1 MFGLGAPELIIIGII
16 VLFIF
21 GAKRLP
27 EIGKG
32 LGSAIREFGKVKQDI
47 SLNGEKEAVGEK
59 KEEKKSLESELAK
72 KAVEEVPVLKKGLEI
87 KKKAEKVKK
96 ILK

>member
-59 KEEKKSLESELAK
+59 KEEKKSLENELAK

>member
-59 KEEKKSLESELAK
+59 KEEKKSLENELAK
-72 KAVEEVPVLKKGLEI
+72 KAVEKVPVLKKGLEI
-87 KKKAEKVKK
+87 KKKAEKIKK

>member
-32 LGSAIREFGKVKQDI
+32 LGGALREFRKVKQDI
-47 SLNGEKEAVGEK
+47 SPNGEKEAVGEK
-59 KEEKKSLESELAK
+59 KEEKKPLENELAK
-72 KAVEEVPVLKKGLEI
+72 KAVEKVPVLKKGLEI
-87 KKKAEKVKK
+87 KKKAEKIKK

>member
-1 MFGLGAPELIIIGII
+1 MFGLGAPELIIIGVI
-16 VLFIF
+16 VLLIF
-21 GAKRLP
+21 GGKRLP

-32 LGSAIREFGKVKQDI
+32 LGSAIREFRKVKQDV
-47 SLNGEKEAVGEK
+47 SLNGEKGAAEQT
-59 KEEKKSLESELAK
+59 KEEKKSLENELTK

>member
-16 VLFIF
+16 SLFIF

-32 LGSAIREFGKVKQDI
+32 LGSAIREFRKVKQDI

-72 KAVEEVPVLKKGLEI
+72 KAVEKVPVLKKGLEI